1 MTACLLSPDTPRTL
15 LQMSRVSIRR
25 FLGPSAKGQLE
36 SLGLPPHLE
45 EYVHNV
51 LDVCSSETIK
61 SLSVQ
66 NTFQPEMKRFVLS

>member
-1 MTACLLSPDTPRTL
+1 MTACLLSPDTPHTL
-15 LQMSRVSIRR
+15 LQLSRVSIRQ
-25 FLGPSAKGQLE
+25 FLGPSGKEQLE

-45 EYVHNV
+45 EYVHSV